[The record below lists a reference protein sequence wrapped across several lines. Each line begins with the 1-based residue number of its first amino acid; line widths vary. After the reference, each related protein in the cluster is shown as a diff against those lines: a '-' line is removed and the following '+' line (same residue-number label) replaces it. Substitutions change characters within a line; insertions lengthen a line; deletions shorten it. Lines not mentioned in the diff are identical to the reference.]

1 MAWHISPGQ
10 SFVVLRFP
18 NRSLGFY
25 ACHIRKHPIILMWL
39 GHSLYHNFS
48 LSDLRT
54 LTDPYL
60 GQFYHPQMRHHFQS
74 NINVNSIK
82 SPSEYANSL
91 SKKLRVLFDLTFRV
105 SCLYLS
111 FGSVLLHL
119 IREKKWTKYS
129 VDLLVRFVVAN
140 LNVKIDCLLVINSSV
155 SQSQFFYQTLY

>member
-105 SCLYLS
+105 SCLY
-111 FGSVLLHL
+111 FV
-119 IREKKWTKYS
+119 IRVGFASLNTGKKINKIFCW
-129 VDLLVRFVVAN
+129 LVGAF
-140 LNVKIDCLLVINSSV
+140 CC
-155 SQSQFFYQTLY
+155 SQSERQNWLPFGYK